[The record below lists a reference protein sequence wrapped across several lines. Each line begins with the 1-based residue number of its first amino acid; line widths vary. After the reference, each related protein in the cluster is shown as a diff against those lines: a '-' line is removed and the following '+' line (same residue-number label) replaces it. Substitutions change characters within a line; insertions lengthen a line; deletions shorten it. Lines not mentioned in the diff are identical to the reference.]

1 VTGHYLDL
9 EGARTINTPCFRLT
23 QLAIGEIAEE
33 LAMAAFHG
41 DAGLGKTFAVRYA
54 TASTAKIDDTLCW
67 SWVVFPE
74 KPTMR
79 QMVADTLRAT
89 TGVQHDGDRYTLIDD
104 LGQVLSER
112 RRLLVVDEA
121 QRLNRDC
128 IETLRH
134 LHDDPS
140 TRFALALVGGNNC
153 WSVLSRYP
161 MLRSRIFARVAFSAM
176 TFEQVLQIIP
186 LFHPIYQ
193 DVEPRLL
200 AIVDDH
206 CAHGNFRAWAS
217 FTKRAAKLCAADRVS
232 TMTEPIVRAALSLQ
246 GGDRAAA

>member
-9 EGARTINTPCFRLT
+9 QGARTINTPCFRLT
-23 QLAIGEIAEE
+23 QLAVREIAEE

-41 DAGLGKTFAVRYA
+41 DAGVGKTFAVRYA
-54 TASTAKIDDTLCW
+54 AASTARIDDALSC

-79 QMVADTLRAT
+79 QMVADTLRAV
-89 TGVQHDGDRYTLIDD
+89 TGVRHEGGRYTLIDE
-104 LGQVLSER
+104 LGQVLSEHR
-112 RRLLVVDEA
+112 WLLVVDEA

-134 LHDDPS
+134 LHDDPC
-140 TRFALALVGGNNC
+140 TRFALALVGGNDC

-161 MLRSRIFARVAFSAM
+161 MLRSRIFARVAFNAM

-186 LFHPIYQ
+186 QFHPVYHEV
-193 DVEPRLL
+193 DPRLL
-200 AIVDDH
+200 AMVDDH

-217 FTKRAAKLCAADRVS
+217 FTKRAAKLCAADQVS
-232 TMTEPIVRAALSLQ
+232 TVTESIVRAALSLQ